1 MTSTSRP
8 QLPSTCRR
16 ALASLSWAAVSFL
29 WPDWHYLKFSQT
41 GAKAIQSDAGY
52 LRSILVQLQHGSVDD
67 MAYRVARRIGHERA
81 AALSS
86 TLSDMSGEPE
96 KYGNRL
102 QDGFQ
107 LLKINYSL
115 LGYISSLGA
124 YRSQMRHDEYN
135 QAFLARYFVLA
146 EQVCDLL
153 EKMQGMNGH
162 DFTREVETVLAQ
174 LEDLRAESLCDEQS
188 HVLWQQ
194 LSMISRLLLPAYQ
207 ALHGEEQVVSETMP
221 QLV

>member
-1 MTSTSRP
+1 MLSFP
-8 QLPSTCRR
+8 VFALR
-16 ALASLSWAAVSFL
+16 ASVIGCGLSWAAVSFL
-29 WPDWHYLKFSQT
+29 WPDWHYLKLSQT

-135 QAFLARYFVLA
+135 QAFLRSYFSTLPSINPSRAVRSAA
-146 EQVCDLL
+146 EASTIKNPADLTPI
-153 EKMQGMNGH
+153 
-162 DFTREVETVLAQ
+162 DCVYSFPP
-174 LEDLRAESLCDEQS
+174 
-188 HVLWQQ
+188 
-194 LSMISRLLLPAYQ
+194 LS
-207 ALHGEEQVVSETMP
+207 
-221 QLV
+221 

>member
-1 MTSTSRP
+1 
-8 QLPSTCRR
+8 
-16 ALASLSWAAVSFL
+16 
-29 WPDWHYLKFSQT
+29 
-41 GAKAIQSDAGY
+41 
-52 LRSILVQLQHGSVDD
+52 
-67 MAYRVARRIGHERA
+67 MAYRVARRLGHERA

-124 YRSQMRHDEYN
+124 YRSQMQHDEKH
-135 QAFLARYFVLA
+135 QVFLAAYF
-146 EQVCDLL
+146 EIGHQVCDLL

-162 DFTREVETVLAQ
+162 DFMREAEAVRVQ
-174 LEDLRAESLCDEQS
+174 LEDLREQSLCDEQS

-207 ALHGEEQVVSETMP
+207 ALHGEEQVVSETMSQP
-221 QLV
+221 V